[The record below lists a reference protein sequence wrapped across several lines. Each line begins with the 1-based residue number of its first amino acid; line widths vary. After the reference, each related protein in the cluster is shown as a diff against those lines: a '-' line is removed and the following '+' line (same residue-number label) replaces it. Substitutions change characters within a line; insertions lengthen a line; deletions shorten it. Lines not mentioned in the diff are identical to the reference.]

1 MSESDGVWMRSYT
14 QMGVTVEGDIVFV
27 EAKARVSDLDRQ
39 PTFVAMLE
47 SAVRKDFAARYPSAS
62 VTDAQW
68 GANWYMPTDQNEEV

>member
-14 QMGVTVEGDIVFV
+14 QMGVTVEGDIVYV
-27 EAKARVSDLDRQ
+27 EAKARVSDLDSK

-68 GANWYMPTDQNEEV
+68 GSNWFMAFDEEV